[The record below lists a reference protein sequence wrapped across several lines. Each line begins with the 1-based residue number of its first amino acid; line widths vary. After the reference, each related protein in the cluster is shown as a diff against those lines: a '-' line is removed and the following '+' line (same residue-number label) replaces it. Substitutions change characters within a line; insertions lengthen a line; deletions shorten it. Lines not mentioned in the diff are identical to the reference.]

1 MAFIKFCS
9 SYLFI
14 DQSLSMTQPVKIKK
28 RINTDR
34 CLLILSYQALSG
46 YDTDEYE
53 FAVSNYYF
61 YQSINLYLPG
71 FI

>member
-1 MAFIKFCS
+1 MAFIKFSS

-34 CLLILSYQALSG
+34 CLPILSYQALSG
-46 YDTDEYE
+46 YDTDG
-53 FAVSNYYF
+53 FAVSDYCF